1 MSKMD
6 EFFQA
11 EGERISVKVKI
22 RPGAG
27 INKILGVRNSELVI
41 KIKAPAEKGKA
52 NKELVSFLAGS
63 TGISRSAIF
72 IRSGKLSRHKVISLD
87 HAALEFFRAFI

>member
-1 MSKMD
+1 MD
-6 EFFQA
+6 EFFQV

-27 INKILGVRNSELVI
+27 INKILGVRNGELVI

-63 TGISRSAIF
+63 TGISRSEIL
-72 IRSGKLSRHKVISLD
+72 IRYGKLSRHKVIYL
-87 HAALEFFRAFI
+87 AGGALEFFQALI